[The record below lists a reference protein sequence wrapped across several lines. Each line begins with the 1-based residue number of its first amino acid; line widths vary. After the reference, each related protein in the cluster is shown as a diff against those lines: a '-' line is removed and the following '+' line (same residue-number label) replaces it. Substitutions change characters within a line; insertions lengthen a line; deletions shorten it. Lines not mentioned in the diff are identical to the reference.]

1 MQQKKQSV
9 YSQIADD
16 IINKIKNDVYPLDS
30 MLPPER
36 ELMKIY
42 DVERTTVRRGLEL
55 LSKNGYIRKVAG
67 LGSIVTSKNRVDIT
81 DTDNSVSSGLTH
93 TNTVENKNEEFLAIV
108 CDKNNPDYLFSRAVV
123 DSLYEQCQNHSVNL
137 HILDD
142 DEKAINSFI
151 KENKDVNK
159 CVVFPGVSRNCLQTL
174 ENSGLNICFALCKV
188 DGYRCFLP
196 DISEA
201 CDIVSGHLENLGHT
215 NIAFIGSEESSYL
228 QRELRIR
235 FTDAVVKQIPESTIG
250 QFTNTGGFDEK
261 SGFERLSEL
270 IRRAGG
276 NFTCAVCV
284 NDLVAEG
291 ALKAAK
297 YYKLSVPEDLSIIS
311 LCGFESKNTGD
322 SIIFSCSDLA
332 REIFYTFHTDIPCG
346 SNVTIYCGGTA
357 QIGKTTAEAKSGKN
371 SARRLSDFLL

>member
-1 MQQKKQSV
+1 MILPQFYV
-9 YSQIADD
+9 DD
-16 IINKIKNDVYPLDS
+16 LIKNA
-30 MLPPER
+30 
-36 ELMKIY
+36 I
-42 DVERTTVRRGLEL
+42 
-55 LSKNGYIRKVAG
+55 KVNA
-67 LGSIVTSKNRVDIT
+67 IE
-81 DTDNSVSSGLTH
+81 

-123 DSLYEQCQNHSVNL
+123 DSLYEQCENHSVNL

-151 KENKDVNK
+151 RENKGVNK

-174 ENSGLNICFALCKV
+174 ENSGLIICFALCKV

-261 SGFERLSEL
+261 SG
-270 IRRAGG
+270 
-276 NFTCAVCV
+276 
-284 NDLVAEG
+284 
-291 ALKAAK
+291 
-297 YYKLSVPEDLSIIS
+297 Y
-311 LCGFESKNTGD
+311 
-322 SIIFSCSDLA
+322 
-332 REIFYTFHTDIPCG
+332 DI
-346 SNVTIYCGGTA
+346 
-357 QIGKTTAEAKSGKN
+357 
-371 SARRLSDFLL
+371 